1 MPTMKLR
8 AVTTPERELLALL
21 NTVPDT
27 QVRCRA
33 GRHKWPFDDAVPG
46 KPLPRGISARPQVDG
61 TALIVETCARCGKER
76 RFMTGEGGAL
86 TGFETFG
93 YSKPKDW
100 VQIPREYGAGPRTF
114 RREQLRRLQEQIG
127 MLVARANAQVHAEGS
142 AESGGLLARAA
153 SAVPVVKFQ
162 GGGL

>member
-1 MPTMKLR
+1 MPSAKLR

-46 KPLPRGISARPQVDG
+46 KPLPRGISARPQADG
-61 TALIVETCARCGKER
+61 TSLIVEACGRCGKER
-76 RFMTGEGGAL
+76 RFLTGVGGAL
-86 TGFETFG
+86 TGDETFG

-114 RREQLRRLQEQIG
+114 RREQLRRLQEQISVLVAKADIQARAEAAAPRG
-127 MLVARANAQVHAEGS
+127 ML
-142 AESGGLLARAA
+142 A
-153 SAVPVVKFQ
+153 SAVAPVRFNPGVP
-162 GGGL
+162 G